1 MTPAPNPRAWAVA
14 RELAAEAGLD
24 WAAWARGETLCPTTA
39 DEMRACGWAVAVHND
54 YRIGGEA
61 HTFWLFTCGDKAT
74 CGEGRTD
81 AIAIAKAFASANGIE
96 PVPAP
101 WDADAYRADCARR
114 GVEPGSM
121 PSLEYDNPTGYGWCV
136 VSWALNSGG
145 QRMFVQML
153 WCGRLLC
160 TWTPDALQFVDD
172 GCCHRE
178 HAAVFVGWATAAAR
192 SMGVG

>member
-1 MTPAPNPRAWAVA
+1 MTTAPNPRAWAVA
-14 RELAAEAGLD
+14 TALAAESGLRWGR
-24 WAAWARGETLCPTTA
+24 WASGHPVCP
-39 DEMRACGWAVAVHND
+39 E
-54 YRIGGEA
+54 
-61 HTFWLFTCGDKAT
+61 
-74 CGEGRTD
+74 CGECNPPPGFRHWMLHLKHGGGYVDIWTRDEVQSNELED
-81 AIAIAKAFASANGIE
+81 AIAHVERENAGPAST

-178 HAAVFVGWATAAAR
+178 HAAVFVGWATAAKRA
-192 SMGVG
+192 MGT